1 MTPAQARE
9 WDIGG
14 RAVVRISAFNIDA
27 AIRSDG
33 DDGSLE
39 RLMIADFH
47 DAELAHW
54 FVMNCEPPE
63 GMAFMSIDLAN
74 AEPVEN

>member
-1 MTPAQARE
+1 MTPGQARE
-9 WDIGG
+9 RDIGS

-33 DDGSLE
+33 SDGSLD
-39 RLMIADFH
+39 RLTIADFH

-63 GMAFMSIDLAN
+63 GMAFMSVDLAN
-74 AEPVEN
+74 AKRVEN